1 MTKVSYNPFS
11 PGRVKTLDH
20 FIDEIVGTT
29 FSDIIGTT
37 FVNATPSVNIIE
49 DDQEYSID
57 IAAPGLAKED
67 FDVVIENDELI
78 VSGKKEEVL
87 SEDAEQGK
95 YTRREFNYQSFKR
108 RFHLSDDLDQE
119 SITALYSDG
128 ILKVKIAKLQEV
140 SDGTRTIEIS

>member
-78 VSGKKEEVL
+78 VSGKKEEAL
-87 SEDAEQGK
+87 SEDTEQGK

-108 RFHLSDDLDQE
+108 RFHLSDDLDRE